1 MRGAD
6 SGYCRSGSEK
16 LLQTPT
22 PLRNNFPK
30 SRKLGKEEER
40 KKGEGRDGLRA
51 EKRRNERG
59 VYGLRA
65 RKLKEGEEKKI
76 KNVQMGEDSML

>member
-1 MRGAD
+1 MRGAE
-6 SGYCRSGSEK
+6 SGYCRLGSVK
-16 LLQTPT
+16 ILQTPT

-40 KKGEGRDGLRA
+40 NKGGGRDGLRA

-59 VYGLRA
+59 VYGLRLG
-65 RKLKEGEEKKI
+65 RSEEGGEKE
-76 KNVQMGEDSML
+76 N